1 MSVLMRGKVSQ
12 GVRAYTGAMEPTA
25 TGAASVPRIL
35 VGTDFSSTAA
45 VAVDWAVELARQ
57 QGAHIELIH
66 AVTVP
71 PSVPEYVSP
80 SAIAPGPIFD
90 EEVRRAALGR
100 LEKEAASLRE
110 RGIEVDTWLALG
122 TPSMVICDRAA
133 EISAL
138 AIVIGTRGLTGLR
151 HLLLGSTTERVVQ
164 KAPCPVLSVHPDD
177 RLHSLRTV
185 LIPTDFS
192 EDAERAI
199 HTAQNLLAPLGPRS
213 QDIRLVL
220 LHAFNL
226 PIEYTAYG
234 PIPTSVHYL
243 QDTGLEAE
251 RRLQEMTDRLTAE
264 GLTVDWVAREGDPS
278 IVIVEE
284 AERRQAD
291 LIAMGT
297 HGRSGLRHLL
307 LGSTAERVVQHATCP
322 VMTVRRS
329 PG

>member
-1 MSVLMRGKVSQ
+1 
-12 GVRAYTGAMEPTA
+12 MEPTA
-25 TGAASVPRIL
+25 PESATDPRIL
-35 VGTDFSSTAA
+35 VGTDFSPTAA

-57 QGAHIELIH
+57 QGARVELVH

-80 SAIAPGPIFD
+80 SAIAPGPVFD
-90 EEVRRAALGR
+90 EEVRRAARGR

-110 RGIEVDTWLALG
+110 RGIEVDLWLSLG

-164 KAPCPVLSVHPDD
+164 KAPCPVLSVHPGD
-177 RLHSLRTV
+177 RQRVLRTI

-199 HTAQNLLAPLGPRS
+199 HTAQKLLAPLSP
-213 QDIRLVL
+213 DTRLIL

-243 QDTGLEAE
+243 QDTGLDAE
-251 RRLQEMTDRLTAE
+251 RRLQELTDRLTAE
-264 GLTVDWVAREGDPS
+264 GLSVDWVAREGDPS
-278 IVIVEE
+278 VVIVEE

-307 LGSTAERVVQHATCP
+307 LGSTAERVVQHAACP
-322 VMTVRRS
+322 VMTVRN
-329 PG
+329 PT